1 MDLRELLPFSACP
14 SDLVTNVEASI
25 APKSLVLIVCL
36 FAMALNVFKFFI
48 NPSDVG
54 VATVSS
60 SAGSFFAAFGLLNAW
75 MQ

>member
-1 MDLRELLPFSACP
+1 
-14 SDLVTNVEASI
+14 
-25 APKSLVLIVCL
+25 LIVCL